1 MKLAFAS
8 CLCLFKIW
16 TPFPQYSGHISYQSF
31 GPPSREHYTGLLDD
45 IMMGAVDETGSD
57 QETVEESERV
67 LAFFDHL
74 IVEERIQRR
83 HHELNSLSSA
93 SSSNSLLPP
102 PPSCYFFLF
111 LFKGDSVSE
120 DDEPSYNLEMFLRHR
135 HGDQIAPPP
144 TEYDVELGAVVEESP
159 DPTPSGENS
168 PRNGRGGGEEDSRR
182 GNSHQDDC
190 DFLRS
195 YFRSS
200 SSDNNDTPINNTE
213 PSEQ

>member
-8 CLCLFKIW
+8 CLCLLKIW
-16 TPFPQYSGHISYQSF
+16 TPFPQYSGHKSYQSF

-83 HHELNSLSSA
+83 HHELNSLSST

-102 PPSCYFFLF
+102 PSYFF
-111 LFKGDSVSE
+111 
-120 DDEPSYNLEMFLRHR
+120 
-135 HGDQIAPPP
+135 
-144 TEYDVELGAVVEESP
+144 
-159 DPTPSGENS
+159 
-168 PRNGRGGGEEDSRR
+168 
-182 GNSHQDDC
+182 
-190 DFLRS
+190 
-195 YFRSS
+195 SS
-200 SSDNNDTPINNTE
+200 SLKGIV
-213 PSEQ
+213 